1 MFSGHRWAK
10 EMNEQDNYKHEFD
23 ERVANLW
30 LAVSRLAQFVELDDD
45 LEPIVQRIQMLIDD
59 DLVSLR

>member
-1 MFSGHRWAK
+1 MFSRHRWAK
-10 EMNEQDNYKHEFD
+10 EMNKQEIYEHEFN

-45 LEPIVQRIQMLIDD
+45 LGPIVRRVQMAIDD
-59 DLVSLR
+59 DLLSLR

>member
-1 MFSGHRWAK
+1 
-10 EMNEQDNYKHEFD
+10 MNEQEIYKHEFD

-30 LAVSRLAQFVELDDD
+30 LAVSRLAQFVELNDD
-45 LEPIVQRIQMLIDD
+45 LGPIVQRIQMLIDD

>member
-1 MFSGHRWAK
+1 MFSRHRWAK
-10 EMNEQDNYKHEFD
+10 EMNEKDNYKHEFD

-45 LEPIVQRIQMLIDD
+45 LGPIVQRIQMLIDD

>member
-1 MFSGHRWAK
+1 
-10 EMNEQDNYKHEFD
+10 MNKQDNYKHEFD

-45 LEPIVQRIQMLIDD
+45 LGPIVQRIQMLIDD

>member
-1 MFSGHRWAK
+1 MPRDHRRAK
-10 EMNEQDNYKHEFD
+10 EMNEQENYKHEFD

-45 LEPIVQRIQMLIDD
+45 LGPIVQRIQMLIDD

>member
-1 MFSGHRWAK
+1 MLSRHRWAK

>member
-1 MFSGHRWAK
+1 
-10 EMNEQDNYKHEFD
+10 MNEQENYKHGFD

-30 LAVSRLAQFVELDDD
+30 LAVSRLAQFVELDDE
-45 LEPIVQRIQMLIDD
+45 LGPIVQRIQMLIDD